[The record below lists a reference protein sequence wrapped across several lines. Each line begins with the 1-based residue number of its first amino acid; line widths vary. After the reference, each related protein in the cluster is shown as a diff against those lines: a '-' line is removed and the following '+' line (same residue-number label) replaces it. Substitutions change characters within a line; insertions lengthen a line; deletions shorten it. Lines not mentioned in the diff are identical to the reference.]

1 MESRMLANKEKNIR
15 MKNQKKREET
25 HKCLYGKSSG
35 ISGLKYHRKA
45 AMLIKF
51 ASPGKRGGKK

>member
-1 MESRMLANKEKNIR
+1 MESRMLASKEKNIH
-15 MKNQKKREET
+15 MKNQKKKET
-25 HKCLYGKSSG
+25 HKCLHGKSSG
-35 ISGLKYHRKA
+35 ISGLKYHREA

>member
-1 MESRMLANKEKNIR
+1 MLASKEKNIH
-15 MKNQKKREET
+15 MKNQKKKKET

-35 ISGLKYHRKA
+35 ISGLKYHREA